1 MSVFLS
7 LFLCTMYFY
16 ILQRVLKVALCI
28 SRRSTVNWSSV
39 AEWQHFLYT
48 FFAMY
53 STNQHTIDEYSI
65 LRSADV
71 EKQPVRCELP
81 SRNDSECS
89 LQPSYTRATLI
100 KYHCWCVSAH
110 LIYSLT
116 HQYKSM
122 ARPSVTTLALPTY
135 VPLLF
140 IQGEVVVRP
149 SRSLTLS
156 QGGWADE
163 FLHVA
168 GLHKEEE
175 NNRGRRWRN
184 NNNNVHPPLDTPITL
199 Q

>member
-1 MSVFLS
+1 
-7 LFLCTMYFY
+7 MYFY

-116 HQYKSM
+116 HQHQSM

-140 IQGEVVVRP
+140 I
-149 SRSLTLS
+149 
-156 QGGWADE
+156 
-163 FLHVA
+163 
-168 GLHKEEE
+168 HK
-175 NNRGRRWRN
+175 GK
-184 NNNNVHPPLDTPITL
+184 
-199 Q
+199 